1 MITAACLP
9 DPFIF
14 DIYSFTV
21 QKKNG
26 AGAQVAKAEKC
37 ITVTLPEFTDVTIR

>member
-9 DPFIF
+9 DPFLF
-14 DIYSFTV
+14 YIYSFTV

-26 AGAQVAKAEKC
+26 AEVAKAEKC
-37 ITVTLPEFTDVTIR
+37 ITVTPPEFTDVTIR